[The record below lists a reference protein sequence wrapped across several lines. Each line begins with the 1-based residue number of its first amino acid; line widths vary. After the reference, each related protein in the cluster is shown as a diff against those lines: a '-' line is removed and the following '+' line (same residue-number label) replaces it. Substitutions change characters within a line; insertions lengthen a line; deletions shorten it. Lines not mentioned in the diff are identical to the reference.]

1 MREAAI
7 LAAALFL
14 IGIMAAALIVNFVV
28 P

>member
-14 IGIMAAALIVNFVV
+14 IGIMATALIVHFVV